1 MSLLSENIIPGN
13 HGKIFGTNASKDDEM
28 ERMKLRLQKIDGVKN
43 VTIIKGVFPREFI
56 IYTSKL
62 ISISTI
68 QDEVKNMGLHAI
80 PKGLFEL

>member
-13 HGKIFGTNASKDDEM
+13 HGKIFGTNASKDEEM
-28 ERMKLRLQKIDGVKN
+28 ETMKLQLQKIDGVKN
-43 VTIIKGVFPREFI
+43 VTLIKGVFPREFI

-80 PKGLFEL
+80 PKGLFQL